1 MTKLEMFVNGNFADG
16 EEVYQIGTT
25 NKDGSTQLRIRQRTL
40 RLNEQTPLS
49 KLQTFLLEADNQA
62 TNLSI
67 QQTLFN

>member
-1 MTKLEMFVNGNFADG
+1 MSKCKQLHERVWPTNVK
-16 EEVYQIGTT
+16 QTT

-49 KLQTFLLEADNQA
+49 NLQTFLLEADNQA

>member
-1 MTKLEMFVNGNFADG
+1 MSKCKQLHERVWPTNVK
-16 EEVYQIGTT
+16 QTT
-25 NKDGSTQLRIRQRTL
+25 NKDGSTQLRIRQRTI
-40 RLNEQTPLS
+40 RLNVETPLS